1 MNKKLGTAILL
12 TGIATF
18 TIHMINKVQFS
29 FSTVKNILSCPNNK
43 YYEWRFGKI
52 RYIKKGSGSPVLL
65 LHDLTPG
72 SSSYEFSAIIDEL
85 AEKHEVYAID
95 FLGYGL
101 SDKPNIT
108 YTNYL
113 YVQSVI
119 DFIKVIIGRK
129 TSIIATGDAAPIGI
143 MACHNDGEVI
153 DKILLL
159 NPQSINKL
167 NQIPN
172 KQTRLLKFLIDTPI
186 LGTLLYNIQTTKES
200 FKKVFLEEYFEESV
214 NVKEEM
220 LISYVEASHLP
231 DFNAKF
237 SFASFTGRYMNAN
250 IIHALKEIDHSIYI
264 LYGKSKKDIETVV
277 DNYIYFN
284 QSIEAFGI
292 ENTKHLCHLEAPSKV
307 MEQINI
313 LL

>member
-12 TGIATF
+12 TGMTTL
-18 TIHMINKVQFS
+18 TIHMINRIQFS
-29 FSTVKNILSCPNNK
+29 FSSVKNILSCPNNK

-52 RYIKKGSGSPVLL
+52 RYIKKGSGTPVLL

-72 SSSYEFSAIIDEL
+72 SSSYEFSSLIDSL

-119 DFIKVIIGRK
+119 DFIKTIIGRK
-129 TSIIATGDAAPIGI
+129 TSIIATGDAAPVGI
-143 MACHNDGEVI
+143 MASHNDGEVI
-153 DKILLL
+153 DKVLLI

-172 KQTRLLKFLIDTPI
+172 KQTKLLKFLIDTPI
-186 LGTLLYNIQTTKES
+186 LGTLLYNLQTTKES
-200 FKKVFLEEYFEESV
+200 YKKIFIEDYFNEPFHIKDDV
-214 NVKEEM
+214 
-220 LISYVEASHLP
+220 LLSYVEASHLP
-231 DFNAKF
+231 DHNAKF

-264 LYGKSKKDIETVV
+264 LYGDCKKDIETIV

-284 QSIEAFGI
+284 QSIEAFPI
-292 ENTKHLCHLEAPSKV
+292 INTKHLCHLEAPAKV

-313 LL
+313 ML

>member
-1 MNKKLGTAILL
+1 MNKKLGTVIAL

-18 TIHMINKVQFS
+18 TIHIINRVQFS
-29 FSTVKNILSCPNNK
+29 VSTVKNILNCPNNK

-52 RYIKKGSGSPVLL
+52 RYTKKGTGSPVLL
-65 LHDLTPG
+65 LHNLTAG
-72 SSSYEFSAIIDEL
+72 SSGYEFSAIIDSL
-85 AEKHEVYAID
+85 AEKHEVYTID

-113 YVQSVI
+113 YVQSII
-119 DFIKVIIGRK
+119 DFIKNIIGKK
-129 TSIIATGDAAPIGI
+129 TSIIATGDAAPVAI

-153 DKILLL
+153 DKMIFI

-167 NQIPN
+167 NQVPS
-172 KQTRLLKFLIDTPI
+172 KQTKLLKLLIDTPI
-186 LGTLLYNIQTTKES
+186 IGTFLYNMLTRKES
-200 FKKVFLEEYFEESV
+200 FRKEFEEEYYYNTSAVSDEILS
-214 NVKEEM
+214 N
-220 LISYVEASHLP
+220 YVEASHVP

-237 SFASFTGRYMNAN
+237 SFASYICRYMNAN
-250 IIHALKEIDHSIYI
+250 IIHALKQIDHSMYI
-264 LYGKSKKDIETVV
+264 LYGESKDDINTIV

-292 ENTKHLCHLEAPSKV
+292 PKTKQLCHLESPDSV